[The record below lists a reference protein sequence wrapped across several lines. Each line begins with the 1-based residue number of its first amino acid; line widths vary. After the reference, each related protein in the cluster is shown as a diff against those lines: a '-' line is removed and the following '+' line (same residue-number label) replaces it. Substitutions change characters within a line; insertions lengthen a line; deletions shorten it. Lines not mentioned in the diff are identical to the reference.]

1 MYNDFPAYLTHCSG
15 VVPQLPAQAH
25 KSSRACQN
33 LQKYIIVFN
42 SASYCNL
49 ILCGYFFQLEQK
61 ILIWCAL
68 EGPVLENNWIKFV
81 GPSISDH

>member
-1 MYNDFPAYLTHCSG
+1 MISLLTW
-15 VVPQLPAQAH
+15 PTAQAWFHNYLH
-25 KSSRACQN
+25 KRTNNPQEHAKT

>member
-1 MYNDFPAYLTHCSG
+1 MPKPAKVY
-15 VVPQLPAQAH
+15 
-25 KSSRACQN
+25 
-33 LQKYIIVFN
+33 N

-61 ILIWCAL
+61 IPIWCAL